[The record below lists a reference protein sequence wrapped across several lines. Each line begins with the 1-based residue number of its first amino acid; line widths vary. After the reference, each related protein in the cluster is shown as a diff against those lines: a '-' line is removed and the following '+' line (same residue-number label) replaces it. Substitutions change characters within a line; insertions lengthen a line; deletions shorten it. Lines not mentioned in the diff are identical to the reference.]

1 MQYPPEQSRADFG
14 LPSQPPPIT
23 RPAIVV
29 NFRRPWM
36 IFLALVSVAILALL
50 LALFWFFLHQI
61 PLLMIALFLDGVFIF
76 YGLLMMAS
84 IFRALFLHEPAL
96 IINRAGIQ
104 ILTFLGAGRC
114 FMSWPEIGTIA
125 EDYSRNSRYFQIHP
139 TRYFQIHPKNYQQY
153 LSRLSIFKRI
163 IIGYWTRW
171 PNDDFPPFSV
181 PVRNLDRPG
190 VEIFQ
195 QLTQLYAWELDYYH
209 VCLQVALEDIPR

>member
-1 MQYPPEQSRADFG
+1 MQYPPEQSRAYFG

-23 RPAIVV
+23 RLAIVV
-29 NFRRPWM
+29 HFRRPWM
-36 IFLALVSVAILALL
+36 IFLALVSVAILASL
-50 LALFWFFLHQI
+50 LALFWYLSHQI
-61 PLLMIALFLDGVFIF
+61 PLLIVLGSDGVCIC
-76 YGLLMMAS
+76 YCLLMMAS

-104 ILTFLGAGRC
+104 ILTFEGAGRC

-125 EDYSRNSRYFQIHP
+125 EDYYHNY
-139 TRYFQIHPKNYQQY
+139 RYFQIHPKNYQQY
-153 LSRLSIFKRI
+153 LSRLSSFKRI

-171 PNDDFPPFSV
+171 ANDDHPPFSV
-181 PVRNLDRPG
+181 PVCYLDRPG

-209 VCLQVALEDIPR
+209 VCLQVAFEDIPTER

>member
-1 MQYPPEQSRADFG
+1 MQYPPEQYRADFG
-14 LPSQPPPIT
+14 LPSQPPPMT

-29 NFRRPWM
+29 HFRRPWM
-36 IFLALVSVAILALL
+36 IFLALVSVGILALL
-50 LALFWFFLHQI
+50 LALFWFLSHHI
-61 PLLMIALFLDGVFIF
+61 PLLFVLISDGVFIL
-76 YGLLMMAS
+76 YCLLMMSS

-114 FMSWPEIGTIA
+114 FISWPEIGTIA

-139 TRYFQIHPKNYQQY
+139 KSYQQY

-163 IIGYWTRW
+163 VIGYWTRW
-171 PNDDFPPFSV
+171 PDDDLPSLQV
-181 PVRNLDRPG
+181 PLVYLDRPG

-195 QLTQLYAWELDYYH
+195 QLTQLYARELDYYH
-209 VCLQVALEDIPR
+209 VCLQVALEDIPKER